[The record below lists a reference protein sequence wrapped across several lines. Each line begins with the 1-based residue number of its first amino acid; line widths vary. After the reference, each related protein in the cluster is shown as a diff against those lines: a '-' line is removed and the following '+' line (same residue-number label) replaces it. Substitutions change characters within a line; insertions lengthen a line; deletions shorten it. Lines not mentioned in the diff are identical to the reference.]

1 MLPFL
6 QHIRK
11 HRNSCFALA
20 CAIGATGGCASPQ
33 GIHKTIGNDTSVID
47 TVSWQVDNPQP
58 EVAPEAWAG
67 EPSTPRTLRNSEEV
81 KYREMSFA
89 ETVGIAMQNS
99 EILRELGGTI
109 LRTPEIVRSNYT
121 TGLQE
126 TDPRFGMEAALSAFD
141 ARLNS
146 SAFFNNTDRIF
157 NNQFFSGGANT
168 LVQDKHDYLVELSK
182 LTATGSAFS
191 LRSVTDYD
199 SNNAPNNTF
208 RSAWDTFLEAEVR
221 QPLLQGGGLE
231 FNRIAGPAS
240 APGAYNG
247 ILIAKVNTDITATDF
262 EMAVRNYVSDV
273 ANAYWDL
280 YFAYRDLDARR
291 KGTEK
296 ALDTWRIRKSRV
308 ESDEQAR
315 SQEALAR
322 EQYYRFK
329 AELDEA
335 LAGQL
340 TQGTQ
345 VGNGTTG
352 GTLRGTGGV
361 QVAERRLRLLIGL
374 PINDGEM
381 VRPNDEPE
389 YGQALFDW
397 ESARSEALTR
407 RPELRRQQLRVKQRE
422 MERLAAQNF
431 VNPRLDVVGQYRWRG
446 FGKDLITDGNQGGT
460 RPASALG
467 NLADGNNQEWQLG
480 VELSVPIG
488 YRQAHAAVANAE
500 LGIARERSILRE
512 QQRQVVHDLSNAI
525 ADVDRSWEACENNLN
540 RLLAA
545 KEVLDSLEAEEQA
558 DRPVEIDRI
567 LDAQRRVVESE
578 IRYFRSRSEYAIALK
593 NTHLEKGSLMAYN
606 DLQVFD
612 GSIPLNTE
620 VAGDLQAFDS
630 TQVVGWSDP
639 LPPAGGAE
647 PASGTPNIPEQFV
660 APNSVKPASP
670 QLPEVAG
677 EAESRF
683 EPVTNE
689 LFFKGVT
696 IEERPQATNKEQPAS
711 PLPLPPAIDF

>member
-6 QHIRK
+6 LYIRR
-11 HRNSCFALA
+11 HRFSCFALA
-20 CAIGATGGCASPQ
+20 CAVGAANISGCASPGSLQ
-33 GIHKTIGNDTSVID
+33 KTIGNDTTSID
-47 TVSWQVDNPQP
+47 SVSWQVDNPQP
-58 EVAPEAWAG
+58 EIVPEAWGDA
-67 EPSTPRTLRNSEEV
+67 PMTPRTLRNTDDITYRDMAFREV
-81 KYREMSFA
+81 IA
-89 ETVGIAMQNS
+89 IAMQNS
-99 EILRELGGTI
+99 EVLRELGGTI
-109 LRTPEIVRSNYT
+109 LRTPEIVASNYT

-141 ARLNS
+141 AQLNA

-182 LTATGSAFS
+182 PTATGSVFS

-208 RSAWDTFLEAEVR
+208 PSAWDTFMEAEVR
-221 QPLLQGGGLE
+221 QPLMQGGGLE
-231 FNRIAGPAS
+231 FNRIAGPLS
-240 APGAYNG
+240 SPGAYNG
-247 ILIAKVNTDITATDF
+247 ILIAKVNTDITSTGF
-262 EMAVRNYVSDV
+262 EMAVRNYVSNV

-296 ALDTWRIRKSRV
+296 ALETWRIRKARA
-308 ESDEQAR
+308 ENDEQAR

-329 AELDEA
+329 AELDES

-345 VGNGTTG
+345 VGNGSTG

-361 QVAERRLRLLIGL
+361 QVAERRLRLLIGMT
-374 PINDGEM
+374 INDGELL
-381 VRPNDEPE
+381 RPDNEPE
-389 YGQALFDW
+389 YKQTLFDW
-397 ESARSEALTR
+397 ESARSEALVR
-407 RPELRRQQLRVKQRE
+407 RPELRRQQLRIRQRE

-431 VNPRLDVVGQYRWRG
+431 LNPRLDFVGQYRWRG
-446 FGKDLITDGNQGGT
+446 FGKDLIRDGNQGGAT
-460 RPASALG
+460 PVSALG
-467 NLADGNNQEWQLG
+467 NLADGDHQEWQLG
-480 VELSVPIG
+480 IELSVPIG

-500 LGIARERSILRE
+500 LALLRERAIYRE

-545 KEVLDSLEAEEQA
+545 KEVLDAFEAEEQA

-578 IRYFRSRSEYAIALK
+578 LRYFRSRAEYAVALK
-593 NTHLEKGSLMAYN
+593 NTHLEKGSIMAYN
-606 DLQVFD
+606 DLQIFD
-612 GSIPLNTE
+612 GSVPLNTE
-620 VAGDLQAFDS
+620 VAGDTREFDMAQ
-630 TQVVGWSDP
+630 TVGWSEPSDVMAKHAPQPDSQTVPEPFIAPDVTVANAVRLPDSANEDVNLFEAISDQQFFETSPVEDEP
-639 LPPAGGAE
+639 LSLDDE
-647 PASGTPNIPEQFV
+647 NSLTP
-660 APNSVKPASP
+660 
-670 QLPEVAG
+670 
-677 EAESRF
+677 
-683 EPVTNE
+683 
-689 LFFKGVT
+689 
-696 IEERPQATNKEQPAS
+696 
-711 PLPLPPAIDF
+711 